1 MQYIYTNISYRNKSN
16 LTSLVRAGCV
26 GITPDARVR
35 DVGVLVRPSAWIA
48 AEVRV
53 CDSREATLALAVA
66 RFGDL
71 NGNQLSVNENHCS
84 VFLQ

>member
-1 MQYIYTNISYRNKSN
+1 M
-16 LTSLVRAGCV
+16 VRAGRV

-35 DVGVLVRPSAWIA
+35 DVGVLVRPSAWIT

-71 NGNQLSVNENHCS
+71 HGNQLSVNENDCS